1 MNDTDRLIGELAAR
15 AAPVRPLASPLHRA
29 VVWLVAALAL
39 GLAIALMQG
48 LRPDLLEAMREPPA
62 LLEWSASLLTGVLAA
77 YATFA
82 VSIPGRSRRWAWLPL
97 PAFALW
103 LAAVGWGC
111 LADTARLGPA
121 AWTMESHIRECAVAI
136 LATSVPLT
144 LVLLVLVRHAGVVR
158 PASTAMLAAL
168 TATALSSASVT
179 LYHEGET
186 AAMVLVW
193 HVGAVVVASV
203 ACLLLGRPMFAWIGH
218 RRA

>member
-15 AAPVRPLASPLHRA
+15 AAPVRPLASPVHRTLL
-29 VVWLVAALAL
+29 WLAAALAL
-39 GLAIALMQG
+39 GLAIAGIHG
-48 LRPDLLEAMREPPA
+48 LRPDLLDALREPPA
-62 LLEWSASLLTGVLAA
+62 LLEWSASLLTGVLSA

-82 VSIPGRSRRWAWLPL
+82 ASVPGRSPRWAWLPL
-97 PAFALW
+97 PGFALW
-103 LAAVGWGC
+103 VAAVGWGC
-111 LADTARLGPA
+111 LGDAARLGSA
-121 AWTMESHIRECAVAI
+121 AWAMESHVRECAIAI
-136 LATSVPLT
+136 LATSIPLA

-158 PASTAMLAAL
+158 PALTAMLAAL

-179 LYHEGET
+179 LYHEGES

-193 HVGAVVVASV
+193 HVGAVVVASL